1 MVSSQKDKEEI
12 GLEGHLEK
20 EKVSLDPGNK
30 EKDCTGDSE
39 DRLVCRPPVLALDDV
54 SHSVNFVSDHDCQSA
69 PVGESNRIQL
79 PDQEIEPG
87 QVEQQRES
95 GGALKHY
102 FWYGLPKS
110 AKAALVLCLIGTVLL
125 IAYSITAVSLSSD
138 DEEAHIATVI
148 IILSVFTLFA
158 TADAI
163 IYENTLQLVSSIILS
178 MLFAAVVGLVIQS
191 VTSTVYLQVC

>member
-1 MVSSQKDKEEI
+1 MVSSTKGKDGTGAESLGKEIQKVSSGRGK
-12 GLEGHLEK
+12 GKLEGNDDSR
-20 EKVSLDPGNK
+20 V
-30 EKDCTGDSE
+30 SE
-39 DRLVCRPPVLALDDV
+39 DHIGGRPSVLALDDT
-54 SHSVNFVSDHDCQSA
+54 SHSVTFVSDHGGKSSRG
-69 PVGESNRIQL
+69 GESNSTHNAD
-79 PDQEIEPG
+79 PEIEPN
-87 QVEQQRES
+87 QVILQRES
-95 GGALKHY
+95 GGGLKHY

-178 MLFAAVVGLVIQS
+178 TFACLLA
-191 VTSTVYLQVC
+191 